1 MQMDEEQRRVVY
13 RYLVARVG
21 LRKAGLPCLTTLDH
35 QMRHD
40 FDLLAGG
47 VLIDRNATPP
57 IIGDEQDPHFFAA
70 IVQGNEGA
78 IDITPRDL
86 EQTRRFVLYDQGC
99 LPPPFG
105 RSWGAIKTNVSQ
117 DRDDPLDLGDEW
129 VPSALEVRTA
139 AQEARWGSYAPD
151 TSRADQL

>member
-1 MQMDEEQRRVVY
+1 MDEDQRRVVY
-13 RYLVARVG
+13 RYVVARVG
-21 LRKAGLPCLTTLDH
+21 LRKAALPSLTILDH

-47 VLIDRNATPP
+47 VLINRNATPP

-70 IVQGNEGA
+70 IVQGNQA
-78 IDITPRDL
+78 AMDMTPRDL

-105 RSWGAIKTNVSQ
+105 RRWDRTKKTASE
-117 DRDDPLDLGDEW
+117 DRDDPVDLREER
-129 VPSALEVRTA
+129 VLSASETRSA
-139 AQEARWGSYAPD
+139 AEEAHWGSYAPD
-151 TSRADQL
+151 TD